1 MSGVNRIMLN
11 NDMVFIDRNSYNQIW
26 SVVINPT
33 MEDYANRFSDI
44 AIAHNAQEVIWQ
56 EYVKF
61 NRHCKT
67 QYMEDA
73 GGKID
78 RHKVCACYMYAIVK
92 ANVMSCKLADSDTE
106 QRYLALNE
114 NLAIT
119 VGMSLLR
126 AFVLASIDSSEELSV
141 EQKELYKSRIVGGII
156 FPACNHGVYRD
167 NFASELHY
175 SNLEQNY
182 NILSLANT
190 LFLLEI
196 HTLETE
202 VVHKQVKENGKK
214 TKKKENKV
222 ERK

>member
-1 MSGVNRIMLN
+1 MMTQ
-11 NDMVFIDRNSYNQIW
+11 NDNILIDRTSYDKIW
-26 SVVINPT
+26 SVLIKPT
-33 MEDYANRFSDI
+33 MEDYSNRFSEI
-44 AIAHNAQEVIWQ
+44 VIAHNAQEVIWQ

-61 NRHCKT
+61 NKHCKL
-67 QYMEDA
+67 QYMQDMC
-73 GGKID
+73 GKLD
-78 RHKVCACYMYAIVK
+78 RHKVCACYIYAIVK

-106 QRYLALNE
+106 KSYLALNE

-126 AFVLASIDSSEELSV
+126 AFVLTSIESSDHLTVSE
-141 EQKELYKSRIVGGII
+141 KELYSSRIDNGVV
-156 FPACNHGVYRD
+156 FPECNHGIYRE

-175 SNLEQNY
+175 SDLERNY

-202 VVHKQVKENGKK
+202 AVHKQ
-214 TKKKENKV
+214 KKKIKSQN
-222 ERK
+222 

>member
-1 MSGVNRIMLN
+1 MSGVNSVMFG
-11 NDMVFIDRNSYNQIW
+11 NDSIFMDRNSYDQIW
-26 SVVINPT
+26 SVVIKPT
-33 MEDYANRFSDI
+33 MDDYINRFSEV
-44 AIAHNAQEVIWQ
+44 AIAYNAQEVIWQ
-56 EYVKF
+56 EYVNF
-61 NRHCKT
+61 NRHCKI

-106 QRYLALNE
+106 QSYLALNE

-126 AFVLASIDSSEELSV
+126 AFVLASIDSSEELTN
-141 EQKELYKSRIVGGII
+141 EEKELYKSRLADGIV
-156 FPACNHGVYRD
+156 FPECNHGVYRE

-175 SNLEQNY
+175 TDLERNY

-202 VVHKQVKENGKK
+202 VVHKQ
-214 TKKKENKV
+214 KKKEKPSRRQNRIKS
-222 ERK
+222 K

>member
-1 MSGVNRIMLN
+1 MSGVNSIMLN
-11 NDMVFIDRNSYNQIW
+11 NDGIFMDRNSYNQIW
-26 SVVINPT
+26 SLVIKPT
-33 MEDYANRFSDI
+33 MEDYTNRYSEI
-44 AIAHNAQEVIWQ
+44 AIACNAQEVIWQ
-56 EYVKF
+56 EYMNF
-61 NRHCKT
+61 NRHCKV
-67 QYMEDA
+67 QYMEDV

-92 ANVMSCKLADSDTE
+92 ANTMSCKLADSDTE
-106 QRYLALNE
+106 QSYLALNE

-126 AFVLASIDSSEELSV
+126 AFVLASIDSSEELST
-141 EQKELYKSRIVGGII
+141 EQKELYKSRIADGIV
-156 FPACNHGVYRD
+156 FPACNHGVYRE

-175 SNLEQNY
+175 SDVERNY

-202 VVHKQVKENGKK
+202 VVHKQEKK
-214 TKKKENKV
+214 SKGSQKKYRTKK
-222 ERK
+222 